1 MNINILFTT
10 LVVSLMVLMNIS
22 SEPYDSMLPNS
33 VEYMTVVNTG
43 EQLYFK
49 DLRKYRMGA
58 RQVPAEI
65 KKYDGQTVSIVGFMV
80 PFDSIEKLDKFI
92 LLQAPF
98 MGCFH
103 IPPPQPNE
111 SVLIN
116 TKKAP
121 SDYTYE
127 PIRITGKLKIEET
140 YIENYL
146 VSMYSID
153 ATTIKVVSQNDAE
166 LDGLPASFHMF
177 GEF

>member
-1 MNINILFTT
+1 MIRLILSLTLALT
-10 LVVSLMVLMNIS
+10 ISSIPNLVVLKSSTLDEPSVTSMSLS
-22 SEPYDSMLPNS
+22 G
-33 VEYMTVVNTG
+33 T
-43 EQLYFK
+43 QLYFK
-49 DLRKYRMGA
+49 DLRKFRMGA
-58 RQVPAEI
+58 KQVPADI
-65 KKYDGQTVSIVGFMV
+65 KKFDGQTVQIVGFMV

-111 SVLIN
+111 SLLIN

-146 VSMYSID
+146 VSMYSIE
-153 ATTIKVVSQNDAE
+153 ASKIEVVSQNDAE

>member
-1 MNINILFTT
+1 MNFTLILVTLLSFATLIGGPKPQPEQPESTT
-10 LVVSLMVLMNIS
+10 VPTFVMSTS
-22 SEPYDSMLPNS
+22 GD
-33 VEYMTVVNTG
+33 
-43 EQLYFK
+43 QLYFK

-58 RQVPAEI
+58 KQAPADI
-65 KKYDGQTVSIVGFMV
+65 KKFDGKTVTIVGFMV

-116 TKKAP
+116 TTKAP

-127 PIRITGKLKIEET
+127 PIKITGRLKIEET

-146 VSMYSID
+146 VSMYTIEASTID
-153 ATTIKVVSQNDAE
+153 VVSQNDAE

>member
-1 MNINILFTT
+1 MQSIIIISILFSSLFTT
-10 LVVSLMVLMNIS
+10 FGFYNSSVSG
-22 SEPYDSMLPNS
+22 YLPNIIS
-33 VEYMTVVNTG
+33 VFENT
-43 EQLYFK
+43 QLYFK

-58 RQVPAEI
+58 KEVPTDI
-65 KKYDGQTVSIVGFMV
+65 KKYDGQSVQIVGFMV
-80 PFDSIEKLDKFI
+80 PFDSIEKLDRFI

-116 TKKAP
+116 SSQMP

-127 PIRITGKLKIEET
+127 PIKIIGKLKIEET

-146 VSMYSID
+146 VSMYTIE
-153 ATTIKVVSQNDAE
+153 ATKIEIVSQNDAE
-166 LDGLPASFHMF
+166 LEGLPASFHMF

>member
-1 MNINILFTT
+1 MVLNIIFISLIT
-10 LVVSLMVLMNIS
+10 VVSFGGITSGPSANSDETYVPTFEMSIS
-22 SEPYDSMLPNS
+22 GD
-33 VEYMTVVNTG
+33 
-43 EQLYFK
+43 QLYFK

-58 RQVPAEI
+58 KQAPADV
-65 KKYDGQTVSIVGFMV
+65 KKFDGQTVSIIGFMV

-111 SVLIN
+111 SVLVN
-116 TKKAP
+116 TRKAP

-127 PIRITGKLKIEET
+127 PIKITGKLKIEET

-146 VSMYSID
+146 VSMY
-153 ATTIKVVSQNDAE
+153 TIEASTIQVVSQNDAE

>member
-1 MNINILFTT
+1 MLLNFIIISISTLLSFWGFTESIDSKSTISESNI
-10 LVVSLMVLMNIS
+10 VLSINGD
-22 SEPYDSMLPNS
+22 P
-33 VEYMTVVNTG
+33 
-43 EQLYFK
+43 LYFK

-58 RQVPAEI
+58 KQAPADI
-65 KKYDGQTVSIVGFMV
+65 KKYDGKTVSIVGFMV

-146 VSMYSID
+146 VSMYTIEAS
-153 ATTIKVVSQNDAE
+153 TIKVVSQNDAE

>member
-1 MNINILFTT
+1 MFLLIILTLFTT
-10 LVVSLMVLMNIS
+10 SFNGAGTANPTIGTTNLSSLN
-22 SEPYDSMLPNS
+22 D
-33 VEYMTVVNTG
+33 T
-43 EQLYFK
+43 QLFFK

-58 RQVPAEI
+58 KEAPADI
-65 KKYDGQTVSIVGFMV
+65 KKFNGQTVSIVGFMV
-80 PFDSIEKLDKFI
+80 PFDSIEKLDRFI

-111 SVLIN
+111 SVLVN
-116 TKKAP
+116 SKNMR

-127 PIRITGKLKIEET
+127 PIRITGRLKIEET

-146 VSMYSID
+146 VSMYTIE
-153 ATTIKVVSQNDAE
+153 ATKVEVVSQNDAE
-166 LDGLPASFHMF
+166 LEGLPANFHMF

>member
-1 MNINILFTT
+1 MNIIIISLIS
-10 LVVSLMVLMNIS
+10 VVSLWGLDSKTTTSAGGPITPTIEIS
-22 SEPYDSMLPNS
+22 FSGD
-33 VEYMTVVNTG
+33 
-43 EQLYFK
+43 QLYFK

-58 RQVPAEI
+58 KQAPADI
-65 KKYDGQTVSIVGFMV
+65 KKYDGQTVSIIGFMV

-116 TKKAP
+116 TTKAP

-127 PIRITGKLKIEET
+127 PIKITGKLKIEET

-146 VSMYSID
+146 VSMYTID
-153 ATTIKVVSQNDAE
+153 ASKIEVVSQNDAE

>member
-1 MNINILFTT
+1 MQTFLIISILFSS
-10 LVVSLMVLMNIS
+10 LFNVIGSINVSNTENPVNITSVL
-22 SEPYDSMLPNS
+22 DD
-33 VEYMTVVNTG
+33 T
-43 EQLYFK
+43 QLYFK
-49 DLRKYRMGA
+49 DLRKFRMGA
-58 RQVPAEI
+58 KVVPADI
-65 KKYDGQTVSIVGFMV
+65 KKYDGQSVQIVGFMV

-116 TKKAP
+116 SKQMP

-127 PIRITGKLKIEET
+127 PIRIIGKLKIEET

-146 VSMYSID
+146 VSMYTIE
-153 ATTIKVVSQNDAE
+153 ATKIEVVSQNDAE
-166 LDGLPASFHMF
+166 LEGLPASFHMF

>member
-1 MNINILFTT
+1 MQSIIIISILFSSFFTT
-10 LVVSLMVLMNIS
+10 YEFNNSLV
-22 SEPYDSMLPNS
+22 SEKSPIFTS
-33 VEYMTVVNTG
+33 VFDNT
-43 EQLYFK
+43 QLYFK

-58 RQVPAEI
+58 KEVPADI
-65 KKYDGQTVSIVGFMV
+65 KKFDGQSVQIVGFMV

-116 TKKAP
+116 STQMP

-127 PIRITGKLKIEET
+127 PIKIIGKLKIEET

-146 VSMYSID
+146 VSMY
-153 ATTIKVVSQNDAE
+153 TIEASKIEVVSQNDAE
-166 LDGLPASFHMF
+166 LEGLPASFHMF

>member
-1 MNINILFTT
+1 MNIIIISLIS
-10 LVVSLMVLMNIS
+10 VVSLWGLDSKTTTSTSGHITPTIEIS
-22 SEPYDSMLPNS
+22 YSGD
-33 VEYMTVVNTG
+33 
-43 EQLYFK
+43 QLYFK

-58 RQVPAEI
+58 KQAPADI
-65 KKYDGQTVSIVGFMV
+65 KKYDGQTVSIIGFMV

-116 TKKAP
+116 TTKAP

-127 PIRITGKLKIEET
+127 PIKITGKLKIEET

-146 VSMYSID
+146 VSMYTID
-153 ATTIKVVSQNDAE
+153 ASKIEVVSQNDAE

>member
-1 MNINILFTT
+1 MQYLIVIFIFVFGLHNSDEMVKSTIVDNATSVSINADDTQLF
-10 LVVSLMVLMNIS
+10 
-22 SEPYDSMLPNS
+22 
-33 VEYMTVVNTG
+33 
-43 EQLYFK
+43 FK

-58 RQVPAEI
+58 KEVPEEI
-65 KKYDGQTVSIVGFMV
+65 KKYDGQNIQIVGFMV

-116 TKKAP
+116 TTKAP

-127 PIRITGKLKIEET
+127 PIKITGKLKIEET

-146 VSMYSID
+146 VSMY
-153 ATTIKVVSQNDAE
+153 TIEASTIQVVSQNDAE

>member
-1 MNINILFTT
+1 MTI
-10 LVVSLMVLMNIS
+10 
-22 SEPYDSMLPNS
+22 NS
-33 VEYMTVVNTG
+33 VVLSLLLFISLLGIESSHSTSSLKSTIPTFEITTNG
-43 EQLYFK
+43 DQLYFK

-58 RQVPAEI
+58 KQAPADI
-65 KKYDGQTVSIVGFMV
+65 KKYDGQTVTIVGFMV

-127 PIRITGKLKIEET
+127 PIKITGKLKIEET

-153 ATTIKVVSQNDAE
+153 ASTIEVVSQNDAE

>member
-1 MNINILFTT
+1 MQSIIIISLLFSSLFTT
-10 LVVSLMVLMNIS
+10 FGFYNSSVSG
-22 SEPYDSMLPNS
+22 YLPNIIS
-33 VEYMTVVNTG
+33 VFENT
-43 EQLYFK
+43 QLYFK

-58 RQVPAEI
+58 KEVPMDI
-65 KKYDGQTVSIVGFMV
+65 KKYDGQSVQIVGFMV
-80 PFDSIEKLDKFI
+80 PFDSIEKLDRFI

-116 TKKAP
+116 STQMP

-127 PIRITGKLKIEET
+127 PIKIIGKLKIEET

-146 VSMYSID
+146 VSMYTIE
-153 ATTIKVVSQNDAE
+153 ATKIEIVSQNDAE
-166 LDGLPASFHMF
+166 LEGLPASFHMF

>member
-1 MNINILFTT
+1 MTLNSILISLVTVASIWGLNSKSLVSSTSVSVPTFEMTING
-10 LVVSLMVLMNIS
+10 
-22 SEPYDSMLPNS
+22 D
-33 VEYMTVVNTG
+33 
-43 EQLYFK
+43 QLYFK

-58 RQVPAEI
+58 KTAPADI
-65 KKYDGQTVSIVGFMV
+65 KKYDGQTVSIIGFMV

-116 TKKAP
+116 TTKAP

-127 PIRITGKLKIEET
+127 PIKITGKLKIEET

-146 VSMYSID
+146 VSMY
-153 ATTIKVVSQNDAE
+153 TIEASAIEVVSQNDAE

>member
-1 MNINILFTT
+1 MASNFTIISLIT
-10 LVVSLMVLMNIS
+10 VVSFWTIRSISIPVITESAVSTFEMSMN
-22 SEPYDSMLPNS
+22 ED
-33 VEYMTVVNTG
+33 
-43 EQLYFK
+43 QLYFK

-58 RQVPAEI
+58 KQAPVDI
-65 KKYDGQTVSIVGFMV
+65 KKYDGQTISIVGFMV

-116 TKKAP
+116 TSKVP

-127 PIRITGKLKIEET
+127 PIKITGKLKIEET

-146 VSMYSID
+146 VSMYTID
-153 ATTIKVVSQNDAE
+153 ASKIEVVSQNDAE

>member
-1 MNINILFTT
+1 FGLHNSDEMVKSTIVDNATSVSINADDTQLF
-10 LVVSLMVLMNIS
+10 
-22 SEPYDSMLPNS
+22 
-33 VEYMTVVNTG
+33 
-43 EQLYFK
+43 FK

-58 RQVPAEI
+58 KEVPEEI
-65 KKYDGQTVSIVGFMV
+65 KKYDGQNIQIVGFMV

-116 TKKAP
+116 SSEMP

-127 PIRITGKLKIEET
+127 PIRIVGKLKIEET

-146 VSMYSID
+146 VSMY
-153 ATTIKVVSQNDAE
+153 TIEASKIEVVSQNDAE
-166 LDGLPASFHMF
+166 LEGLPASFHMF

>member
-1 MNINILFTT
+1 MPSIIAI
-10 LVVSLMVLMNIS
+10 VSLLTVVTYFGVNSNRS
-22 SEPYDSMLPNS
+22 SELIEHS
-33 VEYMTVVNTG
+33 VPTFEMSING
-43 EQLYFK
+43 NQLYFK

-58 RQVPAEI
+58 KQAPADI
-65 KKYDGQTVSIVGFMV
+65 KKFDGQTVSIVGFMV

-116 TKKAP
+116 TTKAP

-127 PIRITGKLKIEET
+127 PIKITGKLKIEET

-146 VSMYSID
+146 VSMYTID
-153 ATTIKVVSQNDAE
+153 ASTIEVVSQNDAE

>member
-1 MNINILFTT
+1 MLLNIIIISISTLFSFWGFTEKIDSKSIISESNRVLSMNG
-10 LVVSLMVLMNIS
+10 
-22 SEPYDSMLPNS
+22 D
-33 VEYMTVVNTG
+33 
-43 EQLYFK
+43 QLYFK

-58 RQVPAEI
+58 KQAPADI
-65 KKYDGQTVSIVGFMV
+65 KKYDGKTVSIVGFMV

-146 VSMYSID
+146 VSMYTIEAS
-153 ATTIKVVSQNDAE
+153 TIKVVSQNDAE
-166 LDGLPASFHMF
+166 LDGLSVHH
-177 GEF
+177 

>member
-1 MNINILFTT
+1 MALNIILISLITI
-10 LVVSLMVLMNIS
+10 VSLSGITSGTSESS
-22 SEPYDSMLPNS
+22 SEAS
-33 VEYMTVVNTG
+33 VPTFEMSLNG
-43 EQLYFK
+43 DQLYFK

-58 RQVPAEI
+58 KQAPADI
-65 KKYDGQTVSIVGFMV
+65 KKFDGQTVSIIGFMV

-116 TKKAP
+116 TTKAP

-127 PIRITGKLKIEET
+127 PIKITGKLKIEET

-146 VSMYSID
+146 VSMY
-153 ATTIKVVSQNDAE
+153 TIEASTIQVVSQNDAE

>member
-1 MNINILFTT
+1 MVRLILVLILALTFSSIPNLADSKNSSLDETSVST
-10 LVVSLMVLMNIS
+10 LSLS
-22 SEPYDSMLPNS
+22 G
-33 VEYMTVVNTG
+33 T
-43 EQLYFK
+43 QLYFK
-49 DLRKYRMGA
+49 DLRKFRMGA
-58 RQVPAEI
+58 KQVPADI
-65 KKYDGQTVSIVGFMV
+65 KKFDGQTVQIVGFMV

-111 SVLIN
+111 SLLIN

-146 VSMYSID
+146 VSMYSIE
-153 ATTIKVVSQNDAE
+153 ASKIEVVSQNDAE